1 MLLNSLNTRHA
12 YNSMLTYSVA
22 STPCSSSSGVAVGVA
37 VGVVVVILL
46 ITIAVISAVI
56 ILKRQSIIIIFKRK
70 FKQTSASDTPTVDEG
85 GMMQENESYISTPHI
100 PVTTNEAYATTVPLS
115 PNQEYDIQNY
125 ATIDTK
131 GNAQN
136 IETEKNDVSV
146 ATPHIPVTTN
156 ESYATTAALTPNQA
170 YGSTNTKK
178 QPAAI
183 DETEDSYDY
192 I

>member
-1 MLLNSLNTRHA
+1 MIFLFILI
-12 YNSMLTYSVA
+12 
-22 STPCSSSSGVAVGVA
+22 
-37 VGVVVVILL
+37 VVL
-46 ITIAVISAVI
+46 IVS
-56 ILKRQSIIIIFKRK
+56 IIIFKRK

-85 GMMQENESYISTPHI
+85 GMKMQENESYISTPRI

-115 PNQEYDIQNY
+115 LTQECDTENY
-125 ATIDTK
+125 ATIDMK

-136 IETEKNDVSV
+136 IKIEKNDVSV
-146 ATPHIPVTTN
+146 ATPHIPVATN
-156 ESYATTAALTPNQA
+156 ESYATTVALTPNQT

-183 DETEDSYDY
+183 NETEDSYDY